1 MGHPRKCSCFVLN
14 IPDPC
19 HDVKHGSSGHNFPHP
34 VRPLATPPDYSQ
46 SPSGSRNQQPIPAFK
61 TTGQTRR
68 PFSPLIMQ
76 IMLTPEF
83 LRRQAENCL
92 RIARS
97 CFDLASAE
105 RLRLMA
111 AELNAKAAEM
121 DEQTRQ
127 DRWSHSIERNPS
139 S

>member
-1 MGHPRKCSCFVLN
+1 
-14 IPDPC
+14 
-19 HDVKHGSSGHNFPHP
+19 
-34 VRPLATPPDYSQ
+34 
-46 SPSGSRNQQPIPAFK
+46 
-61 TTGQTRR
+61 
-68 PFSPLIMQ
+68 MQ

-127 DRWSHSIERNPS
+127 DRWSRSIERNTS

>member
-1 MGHPRKCSCFVLN
+1 MLS
-14 IPDPC
+14 PD
-19 HDVKHGSSGHNFPHP
+19 
-34 VRPLATPPDYSQ
+34 
-46 SPSGSRNQQPIPAFK
+46 
-61 TTGQTRR
+61 
-68 PFSPLIMQ
+68 
-76 IMLTPEF
+76 F

-121 DEQTRQ
+121 DDTKRQ
-127 DRWSHSIERNPS
+127 DQWPRVMERSPS

>member
-1 MGHPRKCSCFVLN
+1 
-14 IPDPC
+14 
-19 HDVKHGSSGHNFPHP
+19 
-34 VRPLATPPDYSQ
+34 
-46 SPSGSRNQQPIPAFK
+46 
-61 TTGQTRR
+61 
-68 PFSPLIMQ
+68 
-76 IMLTPEF
+76 MLTPEF

-111 AELNAKAAEM
+111 VELNAKAAEM
-121 DEQTRQ
+121 EDKRQ
-127 DRWSHSIERNPS
+127 DRWPSVIERNPS

>member
-1 MGHPRKCSCFVLN
+1 
-14 IPDPC
+14 
-19 HDVKHGSSGHNFPHP
+19 
-34 VRPLATPPDYSQ
+34 
-46 SPSGSRNQQPIPAFK
+46 
-61 TTGQTRR
+61 
-68 PFSPLIMQ
+68 MQ

-111 AELNAKAAEM
+111 TELNAKAAEM

-127 DRWSHSIERNPS
+127 GHWSRSIERNTS

>member
-1 MGHPRKCSCFVLN
+1 
-14 IPDPC
+14 
-19 HDVKHGSSGHNFPHP
+19 
-34 VRPLATPPDYSQ
+34 
-46 SPSGSRNQQPIPAFK
+46 
-61 TTGQTRR
+61 
-68 PFSPLIMQ
+68 MQ

-111 AELNAKAAEM
+111 ALNAKAAEM

-127 DRWSHSIERNPS
+127 DRWSHSIERNTS

>member
-1 MGHPRKCSCFVLN
+1 
-14 IPDPC
+14 
-19 HDVKHGSSGHNFPHP
+19 
-34 VRPLATPPDYSQ
+34 
-46 SPSGSRNQQPIPAFK
+46 
-61 TTGQTRR
+61 
-68 PFSPLIMQ
+68 
-76 IMLTPEF
+76 MLTPEF

-111 AELNAKAAEM
+111 AEFNAKAAEM
-121 DEQTRQ
+121 EEPNGQ
-127 DRWSHSIERNPS
+127 DRPRSANVERNRS